1 MNDIRVSEENLSGM
15 TDSPKARHLGVHL
28 HIFKNAG
35 TSLDKV
41 LAACFGTT
49 LYSFDKR
56 SPGAILTIAE
66 VADIIRARQ
75 AIRCLSSHQVR
86 LPLPVF
92 DGIILHPI
100 FFLRNPIERVQSCFH
115 FERDVQ
121 KVFPPELTMED
132 YVRRS
137 LANPRI
143 NAIIGL
149 QVSILCDN
157 RLLSPDRLKTDLTR
171 EAIATAEAALHTTP
185 AFGLVEHFAASMAA
199 ISRSLVKYLP
209 ELAGAAGHGDI
220 RENISNNGAAPGG
233 DKTRYV
239 KENLTAATF
248 SRLLDQT
255 APDRHLYEE
264 GRKLFLSRYG
274 RLALETAHIAS

>member
-1 MNDIRVSEENLSGM
+1 MNEILVSEKDLSGM
-15 TDSPKARHLGVHL
+15 TDSPKARHAAVHL

-41 LAACFGTT
+41 LAACFGNT

-56 SPGAILTIAE
+56 SPGAILSIAE
-66 VADIIRARQ
+66 VADIIAARP
-75 AIRCLSSHQVR
+75 AIRCLASHQVR

-92 DGIILHPI
+92 DGIILHPV
-100 FFLRNPIERVQSCFH
+100 FFLRDPIERVQSCFH

-121 KVFPPELTMED
+121 KVFPETLTMED
-132 YVRRS
+132 YVRRN
-137 LANPRI
+137 LANPRV

-157 RLLSPDRLKTDLTR
+157 RLLSADRLKTDLSR
-171 EAIATAEAALHTTP
+171 EAIATAVSALHATP
-185 AFGLVEHFAASMAA
+185 AFGLVDHFAASMAC

-220 RENISNNGAAPGG
+220 RENTSSNGAAPGA

-239 KENLTAATF
+239 KENLTAATY

-264 GRKLFLSRYG
+264 GRKLFFGRYG
-274 RLALETAHIAS
+274 RLALESAHIAH